1 MEIQEP
7 INETDIEI
15 QVSVPKNSKMAITS
29 LVFALLG
36 PFSAGTA
43 WIASLSNF
51 LRVPSPLI
59 MVPFSCILTWLA
71 GLIVGIISLS
81 RIKKS
86 QAELLG
92 KEYAIVAIIV
102 SGFWM
107 FLLFIAFVLPGI
119 YYVNS

>member
-1 MEIQEP
+1 M
-7 INETDIEI
+7 
-15 QVSVPKNSKMAITS
+15 V
-29 LVFALLG
+29 L
-36 PFSAGTA
+36 FSY
-43 WIASLSNF
+43 
-51 LRVPSPLI
+51 
-59 MVPFSCILTWLA
+59 ILTWPV

-86 QAELLG
+86 QAKLLG
-92 KEYAIVAIIV
+92 KEYAVVAIIV